1 MLHQM
6 ISESL
11 GQVLIDGQDV
21 KRLDLASFRRF
32 LGIVPQDR
40 KNGQDSVCKQFIW
53 LMVIKYG

>member
-40 KNGQDSVCKQFIW
+40 KNGQDSVCKQFI
-53 LMVIKYG
+53 